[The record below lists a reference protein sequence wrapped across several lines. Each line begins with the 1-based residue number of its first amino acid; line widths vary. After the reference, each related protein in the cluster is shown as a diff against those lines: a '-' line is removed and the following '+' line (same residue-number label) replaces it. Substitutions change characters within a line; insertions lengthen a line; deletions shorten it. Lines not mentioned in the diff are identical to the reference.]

1 MELKSRGG
9 EKTISKMEPSVSSDQ
24 ELRLAARAVNMTAE
38 DGRLRAELALRE
50 TRQHR
55 AWKERWPCRVD
66 GAVYIV
72 SLYDLY
78 IVSYDSFFRTGI
90 VYSSSSRYQVPEFFP
105 GYVHTRSSPS
115 PESESSA
122 LERRTQARALFTRFG
137 DGQYAVTSRTSSRTR
152 ARIRVARLH
161 SIYWYIQ
168 QRYTRYICIYK
179 LSLIHI

>member
-1 MELKSRGG
+1 MACMDKALQERHKSRAKAADAVLNSRGG

-78 IVSYDSFFRTGI
+78 IVSYDSFFRTCLL
-90 VYSSSSRYQVPEFFP
+90 Y
-105 GYVHTRSSPS
+105 
-115 PESESSA
+115 
-122 LERRTQARALFTRFG
+122 
-137 DGQYAVTSRTSSRTR
+137 TSD
-152 ARIRVARLH
+152 AADE
-161 SIYWYIQ
+161 
-168 QRYTRYICIYK
+168 
-179 LSLIHI
+179 